1 VKDDTTKRRWP
12 FTWAKKEKAPPKA
25 QPVFPMPRWGNWQQ
39 WVNTA
44 LLFVTLE
51 IAVLSVELAHWV
63 TPQPLLSLVLVLS
76 VAVTFTLVKIRIWGV
91 FKHIIAVVVGL
102 LITFWQTM
110 NCLAA
115 SETTSKFAHLIN
127 IFQSWW
133 SGTETLLP
141 GDDTIV
147 FVVFITLVAWLI
159 GYISTWFVLRRN
171 NPWVAVILGVMVIMF
186 NLTNLPD
193 SYYIYFILYF
203 FAAALFIAVT
213 RMTARSADAE
223 NTANYSGS
231 SLLYLGVSLLVI
243 TAIAAS
249 ISWVAPQARATGL
262 QNWIATSLPWQS
274 NFLESKANIFG
285 SVPAKT
291 GLSTS
296 STLEDLRFRQSWHQ
310 SDEIEFVV
318 VSQRPSYWRMNAY
331 DTYESWGWTNGLMN
345 QVSLEADMPWADAV
359 IPSSQETMEYAV
371 VTGIRTDVLFT
382 NGGFISS
389 DIPVRLNYD
398 MQKDI
403 LSVVSVR
410 MLESGEKY
418 VVTSY
423 FSTANESDLSKA
435 GSDYPFAIKY
445 TYLQLPADFPEDI
458 RLLSENITQGATT
471 PYAKVKAILNYL
483 DQFSYSVDVDAPP
496 EGVDNVE
503 YFLFTQKKGYCLHFA
518 SAAAVML
525 RSVGVPTRLAVGY
538 LPGDPSKTPF
548 EYILR
553 DKYYHAWPQVYFPG
567 YGWVDIEATP
577 AGPASL
583 VSINTPWVSS
593 PAIAASPQWEIW
605 QGAQP
610 PSIYDLGSIDIERM
624 QGSGSA
630 GTDTVS
636 FAGKVGQ
643 AFLFI
648 FIAAVTIAL
657 LIGLVLLIRAASFR
671 WLWRVDR
678 NAIAYGTY
686 VNMCRLAA
694 MVGLNPKPQQTP
706 LEFTAE
712 LVAALPQNAESL
724 HYITRVYMENRF
736 GGRESKLD
744 FAEEAEVLKARHI
757 VYNALI
763 QRLGKVRR
771 LLAFGRR

>member
-1 VKDDTTKRRWP
+1 VDDEVKKGRWP
-12 FTWAKKEKAPPKA
+12 FTQVKKLKALKI
-25 QPVFPMPRWGNWQQ
+25 QPSITVPIWGKWQQ
-39 WVNTA
+39 WVNTV

-63 TPQPLLSLVLVLS
+63 TPQPLLSLVLVFS
-76 VAVTFTLVKIRIWGV
+76 VVVTFVLVKIRIWSV
-91 FKHIIAVVVGL
+91 FKHIILVAVGL
-102 LITFWQTM
+102 LITLWQTM
-110 NCLAA
+110 NCVAS

-127 IFQSWW
+127 VFQSWW
-133 SGTETLLP
+133 QGSGTLLP
-141 GDDTIV
+141 GDENIV
-147 FVVFITLVAWLI
+147 FVVFLTLVAWLI

-171 NPWVAVILGVMVIMF
+171 NPWVAVVLGLVVIMF

-203 FAAALFIAVT
+203 FAATLFIAVT
-213 RMTARSADAE
+213 RMTARPSDAE
-223 NTANYSGS
+223 HSANYSGS
-231 SLLYLGVSLLVI
+231 SLLYLGVSLLII

-249 ISWVAPQARATGL
+249 ISWVTPQARATSL
-262 QNWIATSLPWQS
+262 QNWIATSMPWQN
-274 NFLESKANIFG
+274 NFLGSKANIFG

-291 GLSTS
+291 GINTS
-296 STLEDLRFRQSWHQ
+296 STLEDLPFRQSWHQ
-310 SDEIEFVV
+310 GDDIEFVV
-318 VSQRPSYWRMNAY
+318 VSTRPSYWRMNAY
-331 DTYESWGWTNGLMN
+331 DTYESWGWTNGLASR
-345 QVSLEADMPWADAV
+345 VSLEANMPWTDAV
-359 IPSSQETMEYAV
+359 TPDNQEMMENAV

-389 DIPVRLNYD
+389 DISVRLNFD
-398 MQKDI
+398 MEKDI

-410 MLESGEKY
+410 MLESGEQY

-423 FSTANESDLSKA
+423 FSTADENDLSGA
-435 GSDYPFAIKY
+435 VGTYPSTITS
-445 TYLQLPADFPEDI
+445 TYLQLPNDFSEDI
-458 RLLSENITQGATT
+458 RLLSENITREAAT

-483 DQFSYSVDVDAPP
+483 ARFSYKLDVEVAP

-503 YFLFTQKKGYCLHFA
+503 YFLFTQKSGYCLHFA

-525 RSVGVPTRLAVGY
+525 RSVGIPARLAVGY
-538 LPGDPSKTPF
+538 LPGDASKTPF
-548 EYILR
+548 QYILR
-553 DKYYHAWPQVYFPG
+553 DKYYHAWPQVYFAG

-593 PAIAASPQWEIW
+593 PAIAASPQWDVW

-610 PSIYDLGSIDIERM
+610 PSIYDLGSIDIEGM
-624 QGSGSA
+624 QGSGTSE
-630 GTDTVS
+630 TDTVS
-636 FAGKVGQ
+636 FIGKVGQ

-648 FIAAVTIAL
+648 FIAAVIIAL
-657 LIGLVLLIRAASFR
+657 VIGLVLLIRASSFR

-686 VNMCRLAA
+686 DNMCRLAA
-694 MVGLNPKPQQTP
+694 MVGLTPKPQQTP
-706 LEFTAE
+706 LEFTTV
-712 LVAALPQNAESL
+712 LVEALPQNVESL
-724 HYITRVYMENRF
+724 QYITRVYMENRF

-744 FAEEAEVLKARHI
+744 FAEEAEILKARHI

-763 QRLGKVRR
+763 QRFGKVRR